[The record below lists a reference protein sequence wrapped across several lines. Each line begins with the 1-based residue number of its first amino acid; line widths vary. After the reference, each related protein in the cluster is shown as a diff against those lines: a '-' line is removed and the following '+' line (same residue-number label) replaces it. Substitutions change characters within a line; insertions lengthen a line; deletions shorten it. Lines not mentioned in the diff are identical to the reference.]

1 MGSLPSI
8 SHTEVVKR
16 LQSFWVG
23 EADMAHVALFRIL
36 YGLQLFNYFWQLY
49 PNLGA
54 FFTDEGIFPRR
65 QLLAFYPER
74 LSLLNLVGEWWQV
87 AVIWAFSC
95 VVAVALTVGW
105 RTKLSCFLAFVLIV
119 AFQWRNPLILDG
131 SDLVF
136 RFVPLWLMFT
146 NAGGLWSIDALRG
159 PQPPTGRGWALPV
172 RILELQVAWIYLAT
186 GIEKVAGALWVDGTA
201 AYYALQLEHTF
212 GRWWARPIA
221 LQPLLVKMISWGT
234 IAVELGFL
242 PLAMIP
248 SRSTRLIAGVAAGGL
263 HFGILTMMNVGNFPV
278 IMLSTLV
285 LFLPTTWIRAFVD
298 RTHSALQTR
307 APRSARRSWDS
318 FVAFACDRLPPSTD
332 RVGRPNL
339 LLQRTGTIAL
349 VAFALFV
356 FSTAVPRQL
365 DMLRP
370 TGDTAG
376 LVRFLSLDQRWDMF
390 SPDPARA
397 DGWMLGPARLTD
409 GTTFDLYTGGSVD
422 NVSERYS
429 DPLYTRWVKVHER
442 VANAGYGDYRLEYA
456 RYFCRARNL
465 HLRPGQIPL
474 DTFELMYLER
484 IIRAPEEG
492 PPVFNEHKLWEHKC

>member
-1 MGSLPSI
+1 MGETDIAP
-8 SHTEVVKR
+8 
-16 LQSFWVG
+16 
-23 EADMAHVALFRIL
+23 VAFFRIL
-36 YGLQLFNYFWQLY
+36 FGLQLFNYFWQLY
-49 PNLGA
+49 PNLTA

-87 AVIWAFSC
+87 AVVWAFSC
-95 VVAVALTVGW
+95 VVALALTVGW
-105 RTKLSCFLAFVLIV
+105 RTKLACFLAFVLIV

-146 NAGGLWSIDALRG
+146 NAGGLYAIDALRG
-159 PQPPTGRGWALPV
+159 PQPPAGRGWALPV

-186 GIEKVAGALWVDGTA
+186 GIEKIAGALWAGGTA

-221 LQPLLVKMISWGT
+221 LQPVLVTLISWGT

-248 SRSTRLIAGVAAGGL
+248 SRWTRVIAAVAAGGL
-263 HFGILTMMNVGNFPV
+263 HLGILTLMNVGNFPV

-285 LFLPTTWIRAFVD
+285 LFLPPTWIRAFVD
-298 RTHSALQTR
+298 RAHGTLPER
-307 APRSARRSWDS
+307 IPPIARRSWER
-318 FVAFACDRLPPSTD
+318 FVVFAADQLPIAAD
-332 RVGRPNL
+332 QAARPNGL
-339 LLQRTGTIAL
+339 FRRIAALAL

-397 DGWMLGPARLTD
+397 DGWMLGPARLID
-409 GTTFDLYTGGSVD
+409 GTAFDLYTGGPVD
-422 NVSERYS
+422 NDSERYS

-442 VANAGYGDYRLEYA
+442 IANAGYGDYRLEYA
-456 RYFCRARNL
+456 RHFCRARNL
-465 HLRPGQIPL
+465 HLRPGQVPL
-474 DTFELMYLER
+474 DTFELIYIER
-484 IIRAPEEG
+484 VIRAPEEG
-492 PPVFNEHKLWEHKC
+492 PPVFNKYQLWEHKC